1 MLVQLSG
8 GACTTVPRTWLS
20 RQGWAA
26 KTLTPGLSSTPVT
39 KEVATCMKPRLLS
52 QFFRHLSRVSLA
64 GLSCG
69 ALCEPDFLMAAET
82 IPSSQGNVTYPLC
95 RRTN

>member
-26 KTLTPGLSSTPVT
+26 KTLMPGLSSIPWYKGSGHLHEAKASFPVLLTPQPCL
-39 KEVATCMKPRLLS
+39 A
-52 QFFRHLSRVSLA
+52 SRIILW
-64 GLSCG
+64 G
-69 ALCEPDFLMAAET
+69 
-82 IPSSQGNVTYPLC
+82 PL
-95 RRTN
+95 